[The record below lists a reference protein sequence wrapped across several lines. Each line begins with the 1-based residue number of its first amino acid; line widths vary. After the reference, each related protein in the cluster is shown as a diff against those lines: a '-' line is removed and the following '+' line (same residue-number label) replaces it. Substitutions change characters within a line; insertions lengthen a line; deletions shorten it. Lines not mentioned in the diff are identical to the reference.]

1 MRAEQR
7 QQELFPDT
15 DITGGHS
22 RVEVTVT
29 FWGPWHSG
37 HQRSPGF
44 HIKLLSLD
52 QRLHEPCTA
61 VFSTTGEKTRSYER
75 VQHLS
80 ETR

>member
-15 DITGGHS
+15 DVMGGHS
-22 RVEVTVT
+22 RVEAMVI
-29 FWGPWHSG
+29 FWGCWHSG
-37 HQRSPGF
+37 HQCSPGF
-44 HIKLLSLD
+44 HIKLLSFD

-61 VFSTTGEKTRSYER
+61 IFSTTGEKTRSYER
-75 VQHLS
+75 AQHLS